1 MPIGYWESEHL
12 LAPADLTVIG
22 SGIVGM
28 STALHYK
35 AIHPARRV
43 RILERD
49 VLGEGGTTRNAGFA
63 CFGGP
68 GEWLDDL
75 ECLGQTRWLNLIRMR
90 AEGLRALI
98 ELLGVEALGLEWSG
112 GWELFDRTEAGM
124 ARAEKVH
131 DALPH
136 LNGAVQPLMASV
148 LGHLAPH
155 PTSTPALVYSPER
168 AAHFGAHA
176 SVHLPWE
183 GMLHTGRMVSAFH
196 KAMQVA
202 DVQCLNGCTAS
213 AVDATDRPFVPW
225 SIATPRGP
233 MLSTNV
239 AICTNG
245 FAKGL
250 LPGAKV
256 NPAPNRVLV
265 VRPRTA
271 PPKGAYHIEDGY
283 LYFRT
288 LPDGQV
294 LFGGGR
300 HFGVELPHFPNRD
313 QRAEARWDSLLES
326 AAERWL
332 GTIETVSHRWT
343 GWLGVGEDREP
354 LLGTTAPGLHHA
366 VRMGGMGVAM
376 GCGIG
381 LKLAQTI
388 ASEAHREP
396 LR

>member
-1 MPIGYWESEHL
+1 
-12 LAPADLTVIG
+12 
-22 SGIVGM
+22 
-28 STALHYK
+28 
-35 AIHPARRV
+35 
-43 RILERD
+43 
-49 VLGEGGTTRNAGFA
+49 
-63 CFGGP
+63 
-68 GEWLDDL
+68 
-75 ECLGQTRWLNLIRMR
+75 MR

-98 ELLGVEALGLEWSG
+98 ELLGTEALGLEWSG
-112 GWELFDRTEAGM
+112 GWELFDRSEAGM
-124 ARAEKVH
+124 ARAEKVRE
-131 DALPH
+131 ALPL
-136 LNGAVQPLMASV
+136 LNDAVQPLMASV

-176 SVHLPWE
+176 AVHLPWE

-196 KAMQVA
+196 KALQAA
-202 DVQCLNGCTAS
+202 DVQCLNGCAAS
-213 AVDATDRPFVPW
+213 AVALEGRPSGRW
-225 SIATPRGP
+225 SIGTPRGLL
-233 MLSTNV
+233 LSKSV

-250 LPGAKV
+250 LPEANV

-300 HFGVELPHFPNRD
+300 HFGVDLPPFPKRD
-313 QRAEARWDSLLES
+313 QQAEARWDALLES

-332 GTIETVSHRWT
+332 GAIESVSHRWT
-343 GWLGVGEDREP
+343 GWLGVGADREP

-381 LKLAQTI
+381 LQLAQTI
-388 ASEAHREP
+388 ATEAHPEP
-396 LR
+396 RR

>member
-22 SGIVGM
+22 AGIVGM

-35 AIHPARRV
+35 AQHPHERV
-43 RILERD
+43 RIIERD

-75 ECLGQTRWLNLIRMR
+75 ETLGRSKWLELIRMR

-98 ELLGVEALGLEWSG
+98 ELLGEEALGMEWSG
-112 GWELFDRTEAGM
+112 GWELFAPSPTGLKRSREA
-124 ARAEKVH
+124 
-131 DALPH
+131 DASLAT
-136 LNGAVQPLMASV
+136 LNEAVQPLMASI

-155 PTSTPALVYSPER
+155 PLDTPALVHSPAR
-168 AAHFGAHA
+168 AAQFGAHSA
-176 SVHLPWE
+176 IHLPWE

-196 KAMQVA
+196 KAIQVA
-202 DVQCLNGCTAS
+202 GIQCLNGCTVS
-213 AVDATDRPFVPW
+213 ALEPPVAPHSAW
-225 SIATPRGP
+225 SINTQRGV
-233 MLSTNV
+233 LKSRSI

-245 FAKGL
+245 FAREIMPQAEVK
-250 LPGAKV
+250 
-256 NPAPNRVLV
+256 PAPNRVLV
-265 VRPRTA
+265 VRPSKM
-271 PPKGAYHIEDGY
+271 PPPGAYHIEDGY

-300 HFGVELPHFPNRD
+300 QFGIELPPFPQRD
-313 QRAEARWDSLLES
+313 ENAEDRWDALLEE
-326 AAERWL
+326 AATQWL
-332 GTIETVSHRWT
+332 GNIDAVSHRWT
-343 GWLGVGEDREP
+343 GWLGVGTDRVP
-354 LLGTTAPGLHHA
+354 LLGSTAPGLHHA

-376 GCGIG
+376 GCGLG
-381 LKLAQTI
+381 QQLALSI
-388 ASEAHREP
+388 SAEESV
-396 LR
+396 

>member
-35 AIHPARRV
+35 AMYPNKRV
-43 RILERD
+43 RIVERD

-75 ECLGQTRWLNLIRMR
+75 DGLGSSRWLELIRMR
-90 AEGLRALI
+90 AEGLRTLI
-98 ELLGVEALGLEWSG
+98 ELLGMEALGFEWSG
-112 GWELFDRTEAGM
+112 GWELFDRTSAGV
-124 ARAEKVH
+124 ARGEKVRE
-131 DALPH
+131 ALPE
-136 LNGAVQPLMASV
+136 LNAAVQPLMASI
-148 LGHLAPH
+148 LGPLAPH
-155 PTSTPALVYSPER
+155 AASVPALVHSPNR

-176 SVHLPWE
+176 AVHLPWE

-196 KAMQVA
+196 KALQVA
-202 DVQCLNGCTAS
+202 DVQCLNGCTVS
-213 AVDATDRPFVPW
+213 AVESPDGPSDPW
-225 SIATPRGP
+225 RIVTSRSTLKSTSI
-233 MLSTNV
+233 

-245 FAKGL
+245 FAKVI
-250 LPGAKV
+250 LPEAEVK
-256 NPAPNRVLV
+256 PAPNRVLV
-265 VRPRTA
+265 VRPRET
-271 PPKGAYHIEDGY
+271 PPPGPYHIEDGY

-300 HFGVELPHFPNRD
+300 HFGIELPPFPSRD
-313 QRAEARWDSLLES
+313 AAAEARWDALLES

-332 GTIETVSHRWT
+332 GPLASISHRWT
-343 GWLGVGEDREP
+343 GWLGVGTEREP

-381 LKLAQTI
+381 LQLAHNI
-388 ASEAHREP
+388 GAERRASGQR
-396 LR
+396 